1 MTDRESLLAACLDQP
16 ADDTARLVYADYL
29 REQGN
34 TATQAIGRFIW
45 AGVTLATFRGN
56 EPVGDGMFFDAQK
69 ELNTV
74 ATQVMGAQLKP
85 IIGCD
90 WGWDQTDSARP
101 DLLTATVLPK
111 YMPQPDSIRRSRRRV
126 GGQYP
131 GATYERGM
139 LTGLRLTLK
148 NWHLLAGNILTTCP
162 LEFVEV
168 LNVPG
173 LTLRISLDGDKWKLT
188 GELKL
193 PATRA
198 GQYPE
203 PALTL
208 TEIWSIGARDRF
220 VHYVVTA
227 TTDVIELLRLEAGDR
242 WPERAEAVS

>member
-1 MTDRESLLAACLDQP
+1 MVSRTAVAIACVRDGRLAIETTWAKWCVPTFDKAAPATVTKLEIRYPYLEEFTDPLTRRPSVRALLYRRVIDSTSDTTFQP
-16 ADDTARLVYADYL
+16 AKASAGGAEPDAWVPDPLKTYEHGLGFCPVVWYPFLKQEGSVAEID
-29 REQGN
+29 G
-34 TATQAIGRFIW
+34 QAIHQNHLPEIVGLDFALSQRHR
-45 AGVTLATFRGN
+45 ATLMT
-56 EPVGDGMFFDAQK
+56 
-69 ELNTV
+69 
-74 ATQVMGAQLKP
+74 
-85 IIGCD
+85 
-90 WGWDQTDSARP
+90 TD
-101 DLLTATVLPK
+101 
-111 YMPQPDSIRRSRRRV
+111 
-126 GGQYP
+126 
-131 GATYERGM
+131 
-139 LTGLRLTLK
+139 
-148 NWHLLAGNILTTCP
+148 P